1 MAWAVLEDIALDAR
15 IDDAGRLV
23 ADTNVR
29 RIAENLAANK
39 DTVGRH
45 LARLREHG
53 FVFQEEGRQDAC
65 GRWEPCRYVL
75 DPSACVERFTTT
87 PSSSPAAPDGP
98 ARPCSAAGEPADH
111 AASEAPAP
119 AGEAPSE
126 AADPAPTRD
135 GEHGLSG
142 GWRAESC
149 RCSPCPK
156 CSDTDSHAVSDIT
169 GHGELGHPIRHAD
182 VKEHAA
188 RAGEPAAETGG
199 GELADGHAGAE
210 RDEPRGAAG
219 DAHVDAVQACHGRP
233 VGGDGVAVAQTPAE

>member
-23 ADTNVR
+23 AETNVR

-53 FVFQEEGRQDAC
+53 FVFQEEGSRQDPS

-87 PSSSPAAPDGP
+87 PSSSRAAPAASAP
-98 ARPCSAAGEPADH
+98 PCRAAGAPADD

-119 AGEAPSE
+119 AGKAPSDSAE
-126 AADPAPTRD
+126 PAPTRD

-142 GWRAESC
+142 GWRAESS
-149 RCSPCPK
+149 RSAPCPK
-156 CSDTDSHAVSDIT
+156 FSDTELHAVSDIT

-188 RAGEPAAETGG
+188 RAATGARVG
-199 GELADGHAGAE
+199 RRIRRR
-210 RDEPRGAAG
+210 RDRRGLCRRRA
-219 DAHVDAVQACHGRP
+219 
-233 VGGDGVAVAQTPAE
+233 